1 MLKLFIFLGIIFS
14 CTTRTPFRFP
24 SSPVEEMGWQE
35 YISKKIVE
43 PVGIQTFFPDPKAL
57 EPWRLNDEFVINKPI
72 SPSQIFEKPLTCE
85 TKNLYPT
92 HPYQST
98 KEYIHAVF
106 SMYDH
111 TILPPDSHA
120 CLTPNPTRKYCLR
133 GSTAIMVVMSD
144 TYEDDC
150 GNYYRGYWLVTYLKS
165 DENMGTLFSKG
176 RVLYEKPEA
185 EFPGEYYEAGTY
197 VVNRNDFFTFGELLP
212 GDREN
217 IRAEEE
223 RSLRAGFRKNGKLFE
238 RITN

>member
-1 MLKLFIFLGIIFS
+1 MLKFIILFGVILS
-14 CTTRTPFRFP
+14 CTSRTPLRFP

-35 YISKKIVE
+35 FVMKRLVE
-43 PVGIQTFFPDPKAL
+43 PAGLQNYFPDPKAL
-57 EPWRLNDEFVINKPI
+57 GPWKLNDEFVINKPLL
-72 SPSQIFEKPLTCE
+72 PSQISEKPMTCE

-92 HPYQST
+92 HPFQTT

-111 TILPPDSHA
+111 SILPADSYA
-120 CLTPNPTRKYCLR
+120 CLTPNPTRKFCLR
-133 GSTAIMVVMSD
+133 GATAIMVVMSD

-150 GNYYRGYWLVTYLKS
+150 GNYYRGYWLLTYLKS

-176 RVLYEKPEA
+176 RVLYERPEA

-197 VVNRNDFFTFGELLP
+197 TVKRDDFFTLGELLP
-212 GDREN
+212 TDREN

-223 RSLRAGFRKNGKLFE
+223 RALRAGFRRKGKLFE
-238 RITN
+238 KITN